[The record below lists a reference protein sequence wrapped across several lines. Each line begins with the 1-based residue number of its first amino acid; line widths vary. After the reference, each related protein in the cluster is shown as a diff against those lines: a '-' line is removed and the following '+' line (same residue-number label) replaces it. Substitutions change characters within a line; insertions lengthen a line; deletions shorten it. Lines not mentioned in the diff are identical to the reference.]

1 MTAAVLC
8 VVIPSF
14 VTALFA
20 AVACSAARRHGLEP
34 GFTRRGALAGLLLS
48 AFAQAACMRTAGVL
62 AGTALTLTV
71 SVCTVAAVT
80 DVSTGYVFDRVTFP
94 AIAAT
99 LACSAFEGSLAHALL
114 GIAVAAG
121 ALAAL
126 YALTMGRG
134 LGLGDVKLAACIG
147 AGLGALDA
155 ALALGTAF
163 VIGGAY
169 GAYLLATRR
178 ALRGD
183 ALRFAPYLAA
193 GVAIVSLVRYWR

>member
-1 MTAAVLC
+1 MTAALLC
-8 VVIPSF
+8 AVIPPF

-20 AVACSAARRHGLEP
+20 VVACSAARRHGLDA
-34 GFTRRGALAGLLLS
+34 GFTRRGALAALLLS
-48 AFAQAACMRTAGVL
+48 AFVQAACMRTAGVL
-62 AGTALTLTV
+62 AGTALTLTL
-71 SVCTVAAVT
+71 SACTVAAVT

-94 AIAAT
+94 ALAAT

-121 ALAAL
+121 ALVAL

-134 LGLGDVKLAACIG
+134 LGLGDVKLGACIG
-147 AGLGALDA
+147 AGLGTLDA

-163 VIGGAY
+163 VIGGIY
-169 GAYLLATRR
+169 GTYLLATRR
-178 ALRGD
+178 AFRGD

-193 GVAIVSLVRYWR
+193 GVAIISVVRYWR